1 MVVCLVF
8 LQFPM
13 ARGYRRTE
21 STEAREPSIVKRIL
35 GHPVVRTIG
44 LVATA
49 ASVLAACSSS
59 STGGSSKTT
68 AASTGGGSSSSS
80 AAKPAPTGSPI
91 KLGLIVELTGA
102 QASSGSQ
109 GGTVAPA
116 WAKWVN
122 ANGGINGHPVEVIT
136 ADDGGD
142 PAKAQAA
149 EKKLVDQDNVLAIVV
164 ATDTLVGV
172 YDAAAVK
179 SGVALVGGTS
189 NGADWFQ
196 KAGMFAPTTDVVS
209 GVIDQMLVAKQVGH
223 AKHFANLYCAEAAAC
238 SQATGLQQP
247 QAAKIGLK
255 YSAAS
260 VSATAT
266 SYTAECLKLQQSGA
280 DYLQLNI
287 AAAVGAKFIQ
297 DCQAQNYNPTWGT
310 SEQAIGPELLKVK
323 NATMYGPA
331 YVFPSVASSPAVT
344 AFTDAMKKYA
354 KDDNWHEGSASYT
367 WIGYELIRKAL
378 ANATASPTRADVLA
392 GLNSIKDD
400 DLGGLVPNK
409 VTFTAGKAVP
419 FGGHPCSFVV
429 GIKNGKTI
437 APNGLTPLCPTA

>member
-1 MVVCLVF
+1 MVR
-8 LQFPM
+8 
-13 ARGYRRTE
+13 A
-21 STEAREPSIVKRIL
+21 
-35 GHPVVRTIG
+35 IG
-44 LVATA
+44 LAAAA
-49 ASVLAACSSS
+49 ASLLAACSSS
-59 STGGSSKTT
+59 GS
-68 AASTGGGSSSSS
+68 ASTKSSAPAGGGGATAS
-80 AAKPAPTGSPI
+80 APALTGSPI
-91 KLGLIVELTGA
+91 KIGLIVELTGA
-102 QASSGSQ
+102 QASSGDQ

-122 ANGGINGHPVEVIT
+122 ANGGINGHPVEIVT

-164 ATDTLVGV
+164 ATDTLVSV
-172 YDAAAVK
+172 YDGDAVK
-179 SGVALVGGTS
+179 NGVAVVGGTS

-209 GVIDQMLVAKQVGH
+209 GVIDQMLVAKQVAH
-223 AKHFANLYCAEAAAC
+223 ATHFANLYCAEAAAC
-238 SQATGLQQP
+238 AQATGLQQP
-247 QAAKIGLK
+247 QAAKFGLK
-255 YSAAS
+255 YSAAP

-266 SYTAECLKLQQSGA
+266 SYTAQCLQLQQSGA

-323 NATMYGPA
+323 DATMYGPA
-331 YVFPSVASSPAVT
+331 YIFPSVASSPAVQT
-344 AFTDAMKKYA
+344 FVDAMTKYA
-354 KDDNWHEGSASYT
+354 SDKNWREGSASYT
-367 WIGYELIRKAL
+367 WVGLELIRKAL
-378 ANATASPTRADVLA
+378 ASAGASPTRADVLA

-400 DLGGLVPNK
+400 DLGGLLPNK
-409 VTFTAGKAVP
+409 VTFTVGKPVP
-419 FGGHPCSFVV
+419 FGGHPCAFVV
-429 GIKNGKTI
+429 GIKDGKTI

>member
-1 MVVCLVF
+1 
-8 LQFPM
+8 
-13 ARGYRRTE
+13 
-21 STEAREPSIVKRIL
+21 
-35 GHPVVRTIG
+35 VVRTIG
-44 LVATA
+44 LAAAA
-49 ASVLAACSSS
+49 ASLLAACSSS
-59 STGGSSKTT
+59 GGASDKTT
-68 AASTGGGSSSSS
+68 AAKAAGNSSS
-80 AAKPAPTGSPI
+80 ASATTPALKGSAI
-91 KLGLIVELTGA
+91 KIGLIVELTGA
-102 QASSGSQ
+102 QASSGDQ

-122 ANGGINGHPVEVIT
+122 ANGGINGHPVDIVT

-149 EKKLVDQDNVLAIVV
+149 EKKLVDQDKVLAIVV

-172 YDAAAVK
+172 YDSDAIK
-179 SGVALVGGTS
+179 SGVAVVGGTS

-209 GVIDQMLVAKQVGH
+209 GVIDQLIVAQQVAH

-247 QAAKIGLK
+247 EATKLGLK
-255 YSAAS
+255 YTAAS

-280 DYLQLNI
+280 DFLQLNI

-331 YVFPSVASSPAVT
+331 YIFPSVADNPAVKT
-344 AFTDAMKKYA
+344 FTSAMTKFA
-354 KDDNWHEGSASYT
+354 KGDNWREGSASYT
-367 WIGYELIRKAL
+367 WVGLELIRKAL
-378 ANATASPTRADVLA
+378 ANAGAAPTRADVLA